1 MEAEKLELSERIERR
16 LEMIHAH
23 TKHGKTVRSVIE
35 EFNVSLGTYYYWY
48 PRYVEIYG
56 VILGLDFVSS
66 NRCIGMIISR
76 NNHFLP
82 LTDSTLSVIM

>member
-35 EFNVSLGTYYYWY
+35 EFNVSLGTYYY
-48 PRYVEIYG
+48 
-56 VILGLDFVSS
+56 
-66 NRCIGMIISR
+66 
-76 NNHFLP
+76 
-82 LTDSTLSVIM
+82 